1 MRKLAQLTVGF
12 LAALAAPAAW
22 AQGCAMCR
30 NSAAAGGA
38 DAARTFDLAI
48 LVLLIPTISIFVG
61 ILVFA
66 FRRRTRSLDE
76 EELQHFDPVT
86 LLEQPHGSNLGRTDI
101 LVCPPASKN
110 AAR

>member
-1 MRKLAQLTVGF
+1 MRRIIALLV
-12 LAALAAPAAW
+12 AATSLVAAPVAH
-22 AQGCAMCR
+22 AQGCIMCR

-66 FRRRTRSLDE
+66 FRRRNHQAE
-76 EELQHFDPVT
+76 E
-86 LLEQPHGSNLGRTDI
+86 
-101 LVCPPASKN
+101 PPQETFPWPENPPRRLSASK
-110 AAR
+110 RY